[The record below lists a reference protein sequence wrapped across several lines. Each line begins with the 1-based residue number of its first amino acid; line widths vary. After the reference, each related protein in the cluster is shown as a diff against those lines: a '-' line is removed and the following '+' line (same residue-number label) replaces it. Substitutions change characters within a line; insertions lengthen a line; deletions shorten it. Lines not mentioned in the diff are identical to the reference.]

1 MRDANHYPLII
12 ITVGVPEHWGDKK
25 KFPITSTGFSS
36 TSPRKEGR
44 HLGGFNVVTTSPKK
58 VYEVAR
64 RTLAEQ
70 MATFQS
76 KKGRVVDAATGQ
88 IVTEAGPKRLANPVD
103 HPPHSIVVY
112 TTVYQ
117 PWEEGDDQPDS
128 ETDDGEVFSAEPDEY
143 DIEVAEEMR
152 HGDNPLSSI
161 SLAAAIKAALIILEH
176 GFVEPSSYPGFHP
189 HMWYT
194 TSDPDE
200 NYRTGERT
208 ERSFHLHGWT
218 EAEERAVYD
227 DVMFAMRPRR

>member
-1 MRDANHYPLII
+1 MSNYSYIVV
-12 ITVGVPEHWGDKK
+12 TVGLPEHWGGKK
-25 KFPITSTGFSS
+25 KFSITSTGYKGAI
-36 TSPRKEGR
+36 PQ
-44 HLGGFNVVTTSPKK
+44 HLGGFNVVTPTAKTAYRAAK
-58 VYEVAR
+58 EA
-64 RTLAEQ
+64 LANE
-70 MATFQS
+70 MREFHVLR
-76 KKGRVVDAATGQ
+76 GWVVDAATGQ
-88 IVTEAGPKRLANPVD
+88 KVTEAGYTTAKGYRPNPVD

-117 PWEEGDDQPDS
+117 PWEEGADEPEY
-128 ETDDGEVFSAEPDEY
+128 ETDEGEVFSAEPDEY

-161 SLAAAIKAALIILEH
+161 SLAAAVKAALIILEH